1 MAGLLKELSGTSF
14 SERSLELTMQKAV
27 QLSKPLRQSIAAEL
41 RKSDILHFDETG
53 VRVAV
58 QLQLLHVASIAQG
71 TQLMLHSKRGQEA
84 LKSKA
89 SLWKDFRGVAVHDG
103 WSAYFNEGRRCHAL
117 CGAHLLC
124 ELAGLQEQGTTWA
137 AGIHEFLLGLH
148 DNSRRSSPAVFV
160 FREYHRLLEQTDA
173 AEPQPWKPPSKRGRP
188 KATKGRNLLR
198 RLQQHEAAVLR
209 FALEE
214 GVPFTN
220 NQAERDLRP
229 LKVKQK
235 ISGGWRSRQGANNY
249 AALQSLLSGWRKQG
263 KDVLCCLRG
272 LFIQAPVLSTA
283 S

>member
-1 MAGLLKELSGTSF
+1 
-14 SERSLELTMQKAV
+14 MQKAV

-220 NQAERDLRP
+220 KQA
-229 LKVKQK
+229 
-235 ISGGWRSRQGANNY
+235 
-249 AALQSLLSGWRKQG
+249 
-263 KDVLCCLRG
+263 
-272 LFIQAPVLSTA
+272 
-283 S
+283 